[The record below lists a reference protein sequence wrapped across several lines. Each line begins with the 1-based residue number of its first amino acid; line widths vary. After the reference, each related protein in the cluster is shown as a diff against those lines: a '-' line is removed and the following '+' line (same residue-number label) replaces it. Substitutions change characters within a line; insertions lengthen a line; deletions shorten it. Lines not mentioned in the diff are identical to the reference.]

1 MYGSC
6 ECRTL
11 PDSHVQL
18 VGSPL
23 TVVYE
28 EGTSI
33 GPDLASAYAA
43 ITKVTLGRDTLVVAA
58 VYHVTIAANRHW

>member
-1 MYGSC
+1 M
-6 ECRTL
+6 
-11 PDSHVQL
+11 QL